1 MSPQQIAA
9 MLIQTGIKDITS
21 ELDFKRCSHESFAHG
36 GFGSIH
42 HGALRDGQLV
52 AIKCIEML
60 GQWGAW
66 SPSDKHWKHAAHE
79 LYAWSKCDHP
89 GIMKAIGFVF
99 YKDAILLVSPW
110 AQNGSLAHYL
120 GSGSVCDKLRF
131 CIELASSLEYL
142 HGIGIVHGDVKAE
155 NIVVSDSGSTQL
167 VDFGSATFIH
177 GFTLCFTRTSR
188 SLPFTIRFTA
198 PEILDGINDKHT
210 VETDI
215 YALGMTLLQ
224 IATGEPPYAGKSD
237 LAVLS
242 HVFRNIL
249 PHRPDFDDIISD
261 QPEKDKLWNL
271 LIRCWEQDP
280 KLRPTATEVKDALIE
295 IKEMSIAQPECSWN
309 SNRVIGRRA

>member
-1 MSPQQIAA
+1 
-9 MLIQTGIKDITS
+9 MLQ
-21 ELDFKRCSHESFAHG
+21 
-36 GFGSIH
+36 
-42 HGALRDGQLV
+42 
-52 AIKCIEML
+52 
-60 GQWGAW
+60 
-66 SPSDKHWKHAAHE
+66 HAAHE

-89 GIMKAIGFVF
+89 GVMKAIGFVL

-110 AQNGSLAHYL
+110 AQNGSLARCL
-120 GSGSVCDKLRF
+120 GNGSACDKLRSHMPYGCYQ

-188 SLPFTIRFTA
+188 SLPFSIRFTA

-215 YALGMTLLQ
+215 YALGMTILQ

-237 LAVLS
+237 RTVVS
-242 HVFRNIL
+242 NVFRSIL
-249 PHRPDFDDIISD
+249 PHRPNFDDMISD
-261 QPEKDKLWNL
+261 QAEKDKLWNL

-280 KLRPTATEVKDALIE
+280 KLRPTAAEVKNALIE
-295 IKEMSIAQPECSWN
+295 IKEASTA
-309 SNRVIGRRA
+309 